1 MWRRFLA
8 LAVLCGLLFP
18 PGALAH
24 QAGCHWLHSCPS
36 DRGNYVCGD
45 LGHCGECPDNQFCQA
60 GQPRQAVTPP
70 PAPAP
75 REAPPMSAADAPTP
89 KAPMIDTSITGKTVA
104 IVDGDTLEVL
114 HEGTPVR
121 VRLYGI
127 DAPEKH
133 QAFGRR
139 AKRYLRV
146 LALQHEVTVTVR
158 DIAQDGRLVGEVRLA
173 DGRNLSQELVKAGL
187 AWHDGQY
194 APHDTVLQQ
203 LQAEA
208 QAAKRGLWSDPQ
220 PVPPWAFRRE
230 EMVR

>member
-1 MWRRFLA
+1 MWCRLLT
-8 LAVLCGLLFP
+8 LAVLLDLLLP
-18 PGALAH
+18 PGVLAH
-24 QAGCHWLHSCPS
+24 QAGCHWIHNCPS

-45 LGHCGECPDNQFCQA
+45 LGHCDECPDNQFCQA
-60 GQPRQAVTPP
+60 GHPRQAVILP

-75 REAPPMSAADAPTP
+75 RGDPPSAANAPTP
-89 KAPMIDTSITGKTVA
+89 KVPMLGASITGKTVA

-114 HEGTPVR
+114 YEDTPVR

-133 QAFGRR
+133 QAFGKR
-139 AKRYLRV
+139 AKRYLRA

-158 DIAQDGRLVGEVRLA
+158 DIDREGRLVGEVRLA
-173 DGRNLSQELVKAGL
+173 DGRNLSQELVRAGL
-187 AWHDGQY
+187 AWHDRLY

-208 QAAKRGLWSDPQ
+208 QTAKRGLWNDPQ
-220 PVPPWAFRRE
+220 PVPPWMFRRE
-230 EMVR
+230 EVTQ

>member
-1 MWRRFLA
+1 M
-8 LAVLCGLLFP
+8 P
-18 PGALAH
+18 
-24 QAGCHWLHSCPS
+24 
-36 DRGNYVCGD
+36 
-45 LGHCGECPDNQFCQA
+45 
-60 GQPRQAVTPP
+60 
-70 PAPAP
+70 
-75 REAPPMSAADAPTP
+75 AADAPTP
-89 KAPMIDTSITGKTVA
+89 KAPTIDAAITGKTVA

-114 HEGTPVR
+114 HEDTPVR

-127 DAPEKH
+127 DAPENH

-139 AKRYLRV
+139 AKRYLRT

-158 DIAQDGRLVGEVRLA
+158 DTDRDGRVVGEVRLA
-173 DGRNLSQELVKAGL
+173 DGRNLSQELLKAGL

-220 PVPPWAFRRE
+220 PVPPWTFRRE
-230 EMVR
+230 GVTR